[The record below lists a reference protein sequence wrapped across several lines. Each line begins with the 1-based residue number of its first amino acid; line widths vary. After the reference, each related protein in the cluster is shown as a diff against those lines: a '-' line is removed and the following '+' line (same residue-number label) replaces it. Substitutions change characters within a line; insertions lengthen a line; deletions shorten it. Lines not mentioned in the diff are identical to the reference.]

1 MIQLNPA
8 PLDSENSNLLESKLS
23 KNSNRTL
30 KNKKS
35 VEFSSTTISNTNN
48 NDLPKNKIT
57 NLGNLMSKIH
67 ENSEEDEDY
76 NNNYSANVIDDNI
89 SKSLTNSLNSEL
101 EKIQKMRQSG
111 NNIPH
116 NVFFNNNELNNA
128 ENLNQIADQTASQIP
143 SQISSQTANK
153 SPIANISNLYNSS
166 LLGNITKNNGLSNY
180 SDSYNLKYDSSPQN
194 SNNLNFDNNKLLS
207 KLEYII
213 HLLEE
218 QHNEKTNYITE
229 ELILYLFLGIFIL
242 FVLDSFARASKYV
255 R

>member
-143 SQISSQTANK
+143 SQTANK

>member
-8 PLDSENSNLLESKLS
+8 PLDLENSNYLESKLT
-23 KNSNRTL
+23 KNSNKTL

-35 VEFSSTTISNTNN
+35 VEFSSTNIPNT
-48 NDLPKNKIT
+48 KNTELAKDKIT
-57 NLGNLMSKIH
+57 TLGNLMSKIH
-67 ENSEEDEDY
+67 ENTEEDDEY
-76 NNNYSANVIDDNI
+76 SNNNNYSANVIDESI
-89 SKSLTNSLNSEL
+89 SKSLTSSLNSEL

-116 NVFFNNNELNNA
+116 NVFFNNNELSTSQGLEQNTLQNPTNNSI
-128 ENLNQIADQTASQIP
+128 NNPTS
-143 SQISSQTANK
+143 N
-153 SPIANISNLYNSS
+153 NSNLFNST
-166 LLGNITKNNGLSNY
+166 LLGNIAKTGDFSNFN
-180 SDSYNLKYDSSPQN
+180 DSYNLKYNPSSQATN
-194 SNNLNFDNNKLLS
+194 SLNYDNNKLLS

-242 FVLDSFARASKYV
+242 FVLDSFAKASKYV

>member
-1 MIQLNPA
+1 MLQLNPA
-8 PLDSENSNLLESKLS
+8 PLDSENSNLLESKLV
-23 KNSNRTL
+23 KNANRTL

-35 VEFSSTTISNTNN
+35 VDFSTTNIPNT
-48 NDLPKNKIT
+48 KNTELAKDKIT
-57 NLGNLMSKIH
+57 TLGNLMSKIH
-67 ENSEEDEDY
+67 DNNEEDDEY
-76 NNNYSANVIDDNI
+76 SNNNNYSANVIDESI
-89 SKSLTNSLNSEL
+89 SKSLTSSLNSEL

-116 NVFFNNNELNNA
+116 NVFFNNNELNNTQS
-128 ENLNQIADQTASQIP
+128 EVLGQTTNQGLGQTP
-143 SQISSQTANK
+143 T
-153 SPIANISNLYNSS
+153 SNNNSFNS
-166 LLGNITKNNGLSNY
+166 TLLGNIAKTGDFSNFN
-180 SDSYNLKYDSSPQN
+180 DSYNLKYNPSSQATN
-194 SNNLNFDNNKLLS
+194 SLNYDNNKLLS

-242 FVLDSFARASKYV
+242 FVLDSFAKASKYV

>member
-8 PLDSENSNLLESKLS
+8 PLDLENSNYLESKLT
-23 KNSNRTL
+23 KNSNKTL

-35 VEFSSTTISNTNN
+35 VEFSSTNIPNT
-48 NDLPKNKIT
+48 KNTELAKDKIT
-57 NLGNLMSKIH
+57 TLGNLMSKIH
-67 ENSEEDEDY
+67 ENNEEDDEY
-76 NNNYSANVIDDNI
+76 SNNNNYSANVIDESI
-89 SKSLTNSLNSEL
+89 SKSLTSSLNSEL

-116 NVFFNNNELNNA
+116 NVFFNNNELSTSQGLEQNTLQNPTNNSI
-128 ENLNQIADQTASQIP
+128 NNPTS
-143 SQISSQTANK
+143 N
-153 SPIANISNLYNSS
+153 NSNLFNST
-166 LLGNITKNNGLSNY
+166 LLGNIAKTGDFSNFN
-180 SDSYNLKYDSSPQN
+180 DSYNLKYNPSSQATN
-194 SNNLNFDNNKLLS
+194 SLNYDNNKLLS

-242 FVLDSFARASKYV
+242 FVLDSFAKASKYV

>member
-1 MIQLNPA
+1 MLQLNPA

-35 VEFSSTTISNTNN
+35 VDFSRTNISNVKN
-48 NDLPKNKIT
+48 NDNDSTKNKIT
-57 NLGNLMSKIH
+57 TLGNLMSKIH
-67 ENSEEDEDY
+67 ENNEEDDEY
-76 NNNYSANVIDDNI
+76 SNNNNYSANVIDESI
-89 SKSLTNSLNSEL
+89 SKSLTSSLNSEL

-116 NVFFNNNELNNA
+116 NVFFNNNELNNSPVQSPNQNIG
-128 ENLNQIADQTASQIP
+128 ENSIQNPTNN
-143 SQISSQTANK
+143 NK
-153 SPIANISNLYNSS
+153 SFSSNL
-166 LLGNITKNNGLSNY
+166 LGDIAKTGDFSNFN
-180 SDSYNLKYDSSPQN
+180 DSYNLKYNPSSQN
-194 SNNLNFDNNKLLS
+194 ANSINFDNNKLLS

>member
-8 PLDSENSNLLESKLS
+8 PLDSENSNLLESKLA

-35 VEFSSTTISNTNN
+35 VEFSTNTIPNIKN
-48 NDLPKNKIT
+48 NDNDSIKNKIT

-67 ENSEEDEDY
+67 ENNDDDDDY
-76 NNNYSANVIDDNI
+76 SNNNYSANVIDENI

-116 NVFFNNNELNNA
+116 NVFFNNNELNN
-128 ENLNQIADQTASQIP
+128 EDTINKGTGKTGL
-143 SQISSQTANK
+143 SSN
-153 SPIANISNLYNSS
+153 NLYDSN
-166 LLGNITKNNGLSNY
+166 LLGNITKNSDLSNY
-180 SDSYNLKYDSSPQN
+180 NDSYNLKYNASSQN
-194 SNNLNFDNNKLLS
+194 SNTINYDNNKLLS

>member
-8 PLDSENSNLLESKLS
+8 PLDLENSNLLDSKLN

-35 VEFSSTTISNTNN
+35 VEFSSNN
-48 NDLPKNKIT
+48 IINPKNNELVKDKIT
-57 NLGNLMSKIH
+57 TLGNLMSKIH
-67 ENSEEDEDY
+67 ENTEEDDEY
-76 NNNYSANVIDDNI
+76 SNNNNYSANVIDESI
-89 SKSLTNSLNSEL
+89 SKSLTSSLNSEL

-116 NVFFNNNELNNA
+116 NVFFNNNELNNSPVQS
-128 ENLNQIADQTASQIP
+128 LNQNIGENPTQNPTNN
-143 SQISSQTANK
+143 NK
-153 SPIANISNLYNSS
+153 SFSSS
-166 LLGNITKNNGLSNY
+166 LLGDIAKTGDFSNFN
-180 SDSYNLKYDSSPQN
+180 DSYNLKYNPSSQN
-194 SNNLNFDNNKLLS
+194 ANSINYDNNKLLS

>member
-8 PLDSENSNLLESKLS
+8 PLDSDNSNLLESKLT
-23 KNSNRTL
+23 KNSNKTL

-35 VEFSSTTISNTNN
+35 VEFSSNTNPN
-48 NDLPKNKIT
+48 IKNTELAKDKIT
-57 NLGNLMSKIH
+57 TLGNLMSKIH
-67 ENSEEDEDY
+67 ENNVEDDEY
-76 NNNYSANVIDDNI
+76 SNNNYSANVIDESI
-89 SKSLTNSLNSEL
+89 SKSLTSSLNSEL

-116 NVFFNNNELNNA
+116 NVFFNNNELSTSQGLEQNTPQNPPQNNPTS
-128 ENLNQIADQTASQIP
+128 NN
-143 SQISSQTANK
+143 
-153 SPIANISNLYNSS
+153 SNLFNST
-166 LLGNITKNNGLSNY
+166 LLGNIAKTGDFSNFN
-180 SDSYNLKYDSSPQN
+180 DSYNLKYNPSSQGTN
-194 SNNLNFDNNKLLS
+194 SLNYDNNKLLS

-242 FVLDSFARASKYV
+242 FVLDSFAKASKYV

>member
-8 PLDSENSNLLESKLS
+8 PLDLENSNLLESKLS
-23 KNSNRTL
+23 KNSNKTL

-35 VEFSSTTISNTNN
+35 VEFSSNN
-48 NDLPKNKIT
+48 IINAKNNESTKDKIT
-57 NLGNLMSKIH
+57 TLGNLMSKIH
-67 ENSEEDEDY
+67 ENTEEDDEY
-76 NNNYSANVIDDNI
+76 SNNNNYSANVIDESI
-89 SKSLTNSLNSEL
+89 SKSLTSSLNSEL

-116 NVFFNNNELNNA
+116 NVFFNNNELNNSPVQSPNQNIG
-128 ENLNQIADQTASQIP
+128 ENSIQNPTNNNNSF
-143 SQISSQTANK
+143 
-153 SPIANISNLYNSS
+153 NSS
-166 LLGNITKNNGLSNY
+166 LLGNIAKTGDFSNFN
-180 SDSYNLKYDSSPQN
+180 DSYNLKYNPSSQN
-194 SNNLNFDNNKLLS
+194 ANSLNYDNNKLLS

-242 FVLDSFARASKYV
+242 FVLDSFAKASKYV

>member
-8 PLDSENSNLLESKLS
+8 PLDSENSNLLESKLA

-35 VEFSSTTISNTNN
+35 VEFSTSTTIPNTKNT
-48 NDLPKNKIT
+48 DLAKNKIT
-57 NLGNLMSKIH
+57 NLGNLMSSIH
-67 ENSEEDEDY
+67 ENNDEDDDY
-76 NNNYSANVIDDNI
+76 NNNYNANIIDESI
-89 SKSLTNSLNSEL
+89 SKSLSTSLNSEL
-101 EKIQKMRQSG
+101 ENIQKMRQSG

-128 ENLNQIADQTASQIP
+128 QSEVLGQTPNQGLGQT
-143 SQISSQTANK
+143 TT
-153 SPIANISNLYNSS
+153 SNNNSFNS
-166 LLGNITKNNGLSNY
+166 TLLGNIAKTGDFSNFN
-180 SDSYNLKYDSSPQN
+180 DSYNLKYNPSSQATN
-194 SNNLNFDNNKLLS
+194 SLNYDNNKLLS

-242 FVLDSFARASKYV
+242 FVLDSFAKASKYV